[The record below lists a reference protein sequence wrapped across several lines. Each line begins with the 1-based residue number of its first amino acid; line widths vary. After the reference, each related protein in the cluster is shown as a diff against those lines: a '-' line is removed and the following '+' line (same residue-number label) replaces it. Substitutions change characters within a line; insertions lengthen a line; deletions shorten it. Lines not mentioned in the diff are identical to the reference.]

1 MHTIT
6 LRVTRPM
13 IWLNCNKMGTFWKDY
28 KFKAQREQCE
38 KIRKLQDT
46 EYAEDA
52 DATRNKNTTDDEC

>member
-1 MHTIT
+1 
-6 LRVTRPM
+6 M